1 MTLKG
6 RIETIIEKLT
16 NKECKNCKHNRGI
29 FCTSPKRDLCISSI
43 FPKGYEPK
51 EKGGE

>member
-6 RIETIIEKLT
+6 RIEKIIEKIT
-16 NKECKNCKHNRGI
+16 KKECKNCKYNQGI
-29 FCTSPKRDLCISSI
+29 FCESPKRDLCCSSI

-51 EKGGE
+51 EKEG

>member
-6 RIETIIEKLT
+6 RIQTVIEKILK
-16 NKECKNCKHNRGI
+16 KECKNCKYNKGI
-29 FCTSPKRDLCISSI
+29 VCASPKAELCFSSI

-51 EKGGE
+51 EKGE